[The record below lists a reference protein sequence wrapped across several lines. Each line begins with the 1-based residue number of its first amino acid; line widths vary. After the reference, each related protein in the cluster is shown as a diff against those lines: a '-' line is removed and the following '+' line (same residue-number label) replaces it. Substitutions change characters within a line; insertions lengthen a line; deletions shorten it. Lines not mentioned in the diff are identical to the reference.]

1 MYLPYIQAESSMI
14 DKTSTADH
22 PGFDYGQ
29 ALAQPDAK
37 RAIHSIVVAGQ
48 VAYSDHAVEE
58 LENDALTT
66 VDVVNVLR
74 GGIVDPA
81 EWENGSWRYRVRTQR
96 MCVVVVIRSETEL
109 KVITA
114 WRFRS

>member
-1 MYLPYIQAESSMI
+1 MLTASMI
-14 DKTSTADH
+14 DKTSTPDH
-22 PGFDYGQ
+22 SEFDLCHP
-29 ALAQPDAK
+29 LAPLDAK
-37 RAIHSIVVAGQ
+37 RAIQSIVVDGQ
-48 VAYSDHAVEE
+48 VAYSRHAIVEMANDE
-58 LENDALTT
+58 LTS

-74 GGIVDPA
+74 GGIADPA

-96 MCVVVVIRSETEL
+96 MCVVVVIRSGSEL